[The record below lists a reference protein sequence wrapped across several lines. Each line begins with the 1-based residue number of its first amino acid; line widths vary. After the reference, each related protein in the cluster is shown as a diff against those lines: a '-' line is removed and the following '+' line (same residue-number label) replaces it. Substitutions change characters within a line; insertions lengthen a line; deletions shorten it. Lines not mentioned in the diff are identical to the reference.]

1 MQRARFAG
9 FAGITLVLVIAVL
22 EVGSALVLRAAGEA
36 DLEARL
42 HGALMVPS
50 GEAPALPGAERVVE
64 ENGVLHPYLGFVQ
77 RPQDAERSQPL
88 SVEQLGFPHGG
99 PFVREA
105 DPNVM
110 VIGIFGGSVA
120 QQFVDEAG
128 PERLYA
134 QLRDLPKFAN
144 RRAVVVSAALGGY
157 KQPQQLLA
165 LSYLLSL
172 GLHLD
177 WVISLDGFNE
187 VVLPLVENAKQGVF
201 PFFPLNWQWRVAPLD
216 TATDVRS
223 VIGEIAYRRE
233 LRAWVART
241 FAESPLAS
249 SRLAS
254 LAWVI
259 FDRRAMA
266 SLEALRQRLAL
277 LRPKSLDYLGTGPP
291 WSMNPSQ
298 TLPELVAVWKR
309 STLLMDALCRAN
321 GIRFTGFVQPNQY
334 LVGTKPMSDEEREI
348 AIRNDNPYAAA
359 VVDGYPK
366 LLEAAAQLRA
376 AGIEVNDL
384 TRSFE
389 KTKEIVYVDSC
400 CHLNARGNEIL
411 AGVMAAQ
418 IRAGLLA
425 PAGAR

>member
-120 QQFVDEAG
+120 QQFVGEAG
-128 PERLYA
+128 PQRLYA
-134 QLRDLPKFAN
+134 QLRDVPELTN
-144 RRAVVVSAALGGY
+144 RRAVIVSAALGGY

-201 PFFPLNWQWRVAPLD
+201 PFFPVNWPWRVAPLD

-233 LRAWVART
+233 LRAWVARAWT
-241 FAESPLAS
+241 ESPLSS

-259 FDRRAMA
+259 FDRHAID
-266 SLEALRQRLAL
+266 SIEALRARLAS

-291 WSMNPSQ
+291 WSLNASQ
-298 TLPELVAVWKR
+298 TLPELVAGWKR

-321 GIRFTGFVQPNQY
+321 GIRFVGFVQPNQY
-334 LVGTKPMSDEEREI
+334 LVGTKPMSDEERRI
-348 AIRNDNPYAAA
+348 AIREDNPYAAA
-359 VVDGYPK
+359 VVNGYPQ
-366 LLEAAAQLRA
+366 LLEAAAQLRT
-376 AGIEVNDL
+376 AGIEEHDL
-384 TRSFE
+384 TRIFE
-389 KTKEIVYVDSC
+389 ETKEIVYADSC

-418 IRAGLLA
+418 LRAG
-425 PAGAR
+425 PSR